1 MAAILLNDTLRMKSF
16 MILWAMVG
24 FLIGTGCSLADDCT
38 WSTAFWRGCI
48 AALITAVLA
57 RWWGNVWLEGL
68 RDSIKQR
75 QFRRAIPVAKPKPT
89 SKT

>member
-1 MAAILLNDTLRMKSF
+1 MKSF
-16 MILWAMVG
+16 MILWAIIAFLLGVG
-24 FLIGTGCSLADDCT
+24 LSLENNCP
-38 WSTAFWRGCI
+38 WPTAFWRGCA
-48 AALITAVLA
+48 AALIAAFLG

-75 QFRRAIPVAKPKPT
+75 QFKRAIPVAKPKSP